1 METTL
6 AFHKSLKSLEISKN
20 LLVMEE
26 VFIGSINLI
35 EINCFYTE
43 KEAPFLS
50 TILSTLMIYSH
61 KMLTNQ

>member
-26 VFIGSINLI
+26 VYIGSINLMKI
-35 EINCFYTE
+35 TV
-43 KEAPFLS
+43 
-50 TILSTLMIYSH
+50 TIQR
-61 KMLTNQ
+61 K